1 MKDAP
6 GPPAALVE
14 AAMLDKLAQRYG
26 QTPDRIRDADAFVLK
41 VANTA
46 DLLVPPK

>member
-1 MKDAP
+1 
-6 GPPAALVE
+6 
-14 AAMLDKLAQRYG
+14 MLDKLAQRYG